1 MKKKNLLF
9 KNNSTFVEN
18 SLFLLFLIFPITIL
32 LGNLLINLIIFS
44 ISLIFIISIIFKK
57 INFDLNNKI
66 FVLLIFFFIS
76 LLINLIFSDNYL
88 LSYARIIKIF
98 FIIFFIFAF
107 KYILNNIN
115 NYQENLIYKFWS
127 IIFTI
132 VSIDLIIEFF
142 TGSNLFGLTATMPG
156 YRLGSFTGKESVIGH
171 YFYGFV
177 LIFLSYFYKNNPNK
191 KFSNFALALFFIII
205 SFLIGERSNFI
216 KTLIIVISFSFFV
229 YEIKLK
235 FKILSILVLLLIVV
249 SFLNFSKEE
258 GSIYQGYKLRYFTQV
273 SKIFEKNGI
282 RQYLDSSQY
291 GAHYKVAT
299 EIFKENPIFGVGIKN
314 FRVESFKKKY
324 DDLDHPFNEQ
334 RGNTHPHQIHYEFLS
349 ETGLFG
355 YFSFLIFILFSIYYS
370 IKSYLKTKNFYQFS
384 GLLFVI
390 SYLLPLLP
398 SGSFFSTY
406 TSSIFWINY
415 ALMVGYIET
424 KIKN

>member
-1 MKKKNLLF
+1 MKKKNFFF
-9 KNNSTFVEN
+9 KNNFTFVEN
-18 SLFLLFLIFPITIL
+18 SLFLLFLTFPITFL

-156 YRLGSFTGKESVIGH
+156 YRLGSFTGKESVIGN

-191 KFSNFALALFFIII
+191 KFSNFALALFLIII

-235 FKILSILVLLLIVV
+235 FKILSILVLFLIAV
-249 SFLNFSKEE
+249 SFLNFNQK
-258 GSIYQGYKLRYFTQV
+258 YKLRYFTQI
-273 SKIFEKNGI
+273 SKIFEKDGI

-390 SYLLPLLP
+390 SCLLPLLP

-415 ALMVGYIET
+415 ALMVGYIEP

>member
-18 SLFLLFLIFPITIL
+18 LLFLLFLTFPITFL

-44 ISLIFIISIIFKK
+44 ISMIFIISIIFKK

-115 NYQENLIYKFWS
+115 NYQENLIYKFWA

-132 VSIDLIIEFF
+132 VLIDLIIEFF
-142 TGSNLFGLTATMPG
+142 IGSNLFNLTAIMPG
-156 YRLGSFTGKESVIGH
+156 YRLGSFTGKESVIGN

-191 KFSNFALALFFIII
+191 KFSNLALALFLIII

-216 KTLIIVISFSFFV
+216 KTFIIVISFSFFV

-235 FKILSILVLLLIVV
+235 FKILSILVLLLIAV
-249 SFLNFSKEE
+249 SFLNFN
-258 GSIYQGYKLRYFTQV
+258 QGYKLRYFTQV

-324 DDLDHPFNEQ
+324 DDLDHPLKGW

>member
-9 KNNSTFVEN
+9 KNNFTFVKN
-18 SLFLLFLIFPITIL
+18 SLFLLFLTFPITIIV
-32 LGNLLINLIIFS
+32 GNFLINLIIFS

-142 TGSNLFGLTATMPG
+142 TGSNLFGLTAIMSD
-156 YRLGSFTGKESVIGH
+156 YRLGSFTGKESVIGN

-191 KFSNFALALFFIII
+191 KFSNLALASFLIII

-235 FKILSILVLLLIVV
+235 FKILSILVLLLIAV
-249 SFLNFSKEE
+249 SFLNFN
-258 GSIYQGYKLRYFTQV
+258 QGYKLRYFTQV

-324 DDLDHPFNEQ
+324 DDLDHPLKGW

-390 SYLLPLLP
+390 SCLLPLLP

-415 ALMVGYIET
+415 ALMVGYIEL